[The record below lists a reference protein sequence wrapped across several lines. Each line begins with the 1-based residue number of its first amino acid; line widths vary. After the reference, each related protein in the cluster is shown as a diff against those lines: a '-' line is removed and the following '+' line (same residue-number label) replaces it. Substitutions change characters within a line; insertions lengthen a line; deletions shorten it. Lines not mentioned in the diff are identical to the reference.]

1 MSDLPSQFHWQART
15 FETYRPPNRVNRG
28 LVTAAPWVDVT
39 LLLIFFLLV
48 TSRFVLQP
56 GLQIRLPE
64 SPFNDGISPYGLMA
78 VVVVQATADNRDAE
92 EILFFDDERFVL
104 GQPDAAEK
112 VKRVLGAAA
121 QNKPGQAMI
130 IEADRQVRHGT
141 MVNLINLAAASGIPQ
156 VYVATRPSG
165 GETP

>member
-1 MSDLPSQFHWQART
+1 MSDLPAQFHWQARN
-15 FETYRPPNRVNRG
+15 FESYRPPNRLNRG
-28 LVTAAPWVDVT
+28 LVSMAPWLDVT
-39 LLLIFFLLV
+39 ILLVFFMLV

-56 GLQIRLPE
+56 GVQIRLPE

-78 VVVVQATADNRDAE
+78 VVVVQERADNPEAE
-92 EILFFDDERFVL
+92 EVLFFDDVRFVL
-104 GQPDAAEK
+104 SEPEAADK
-112 VKRVLGAAA
+112 VKRALSKAV
-121 QNKPGQAMI
+121 QDKPGQAMI

-165 GETP
+165 GERP